1 MWTLLSALFGD
12 RVLGGGQKQLFTRD
26 TDFQL
31 VAVPVGRLIFLFG
44 NLVTEFGN
52 PKPLRA
58 VSTALNF
65 ELVFHHPTVNLGPVT
80 PQQRLAAGNVI
91 DRVLTLSESRI
102 EELDI
107 KSSALLVGQQ
117 WENG

>member
-1 MWTLLSALFGD
+1 MCVAKRIASRSSTGRSSRERARSNLNRGFMWTLLSALFGD

-65 ELVFHHPTVNLGPVT
+65 ELVFHHPTVNLGP
-80 PQQRLAAGNVI
+80 RH
-91 DRVLTLSESRI
+91 
-102 EELDI
+102 
-107 KSSALLVGQQ
+107 SATKTGCQ
-117 WENG
+117 